1 MQMSTN
7 IVKLDHFDG
16 GSFKRWQKK
25 MQFFIAT
32 LKVAYVLTKPYLDES
47 EDETLAASRERL
59 KFKNDDFI
67 CRRHIL
73 NAMSDPLFDVY
84 QNYSTAKELWNA
96 LEERYFTEDA
106 TKPDDDDEE
115 EYFDCEDN
123 EEYFNHENDEEFTFM
138 YLDEN
143 NTPIPADK
151 ALKNKDIHPI
161 FPLFDQNLLSHEERK
176 QLLPINPQVNK
187 VFVESDQVAL
197 SSTSA
202 YDRIE
207 SVAMGPY
214 YKVGCSNSDGRD
226 AFVFLKKPVRSAV
239 EGSSLK
245 GNGEKKES
253 LKAEIG
259 SFRTR
264 GCIRS
269 MGPFYQNEQII
280 VASPD
285 GMYEKTFYE
294 SIEYEALLGWMTNDW
309 LDGTCEIGK
318 KSPGQPL
325 KPPKAAVLL
334 LHLPSRGILVYRS
347 DGVIVRLPESKKRK
361 LGDKGIECIFL
372 GYAQNSKAYRFIV
385 VEPNDLI
392 SVNTI
397 IESRDARFD
406 ENRFKT
412 IPKAHEISNETVSTE
427 IPITTKGNND
437 DSFSDHQQVKPR
449 RSTRQRRQRT
459 FGPDFEMYLV
469 EGDRK
474 GLIREYPIIYNL
486 DEDPQTYSEAMKSHD
501 SSFWKEAVNDEMDSI
516 IGNNT
521 WILVDLPP
529 GSKAIKSKWIFKRK
543 LRVDGSIEKFK
554 ARLVAKGFTQ
564 REGLDYFDTYAP
576 VARTTTI
583 RILIALAS
591 INKLIIHQM
600 DVKTAFLNGE
610 LEEEVYME
618 QPEGFVIQGQEN
630 KVCKLIKSLYGLKQ
644 APKQWHQKFDQ
655 VILSNGFRIN
665 ESDKCVYSRFV
676 NGKGVI
682 ICLYV
687 DDMLIFGTDLEQVQM
702 TKKLL
707 SENFDMKDLGEAD
720 VILGIK
726 ILRKENRLML
736 TQSHYIEKILKRFDS
751 FNCLPVSTPFEV
763 GSKLTYNTARIL
775 AQNKYAKVIGSLM
788 YAMTCTRPDIAYV
801 VGRLS
806 RHTSSPGKEHWDA
819 VNRVFKYLKKTMD
832 YGLEYSGD
840 PSVLEGYT
848 DASWITDQED
858 YASTSGWIF
867 TLGGGAVS
875 WGSKKHSCLTDSTM
889 AAEFVALAS
898 CCKEAEWLR
907 DLLINIPLWPKPMLM
922 IVNLHY
928 QERTIKCTMV
938 SPGILDL
945 DTDKSIS

>member
-1 MQMSTN
+1 MMLPNALFDAANLFVAAINGVWRWWSIVTTSKYVVPTGRVKVPAGRYVVPTGKDKIIVSAGRTKVIPASSTILVLHLLIEEQYRLEN
-7 IVKLDHFDG
+7 KSNDDTSKVHVVEEKGESSKAGGKKHRHDDKDKMKSKKNKKDRSLLKKINLGGWTLEPLD
-16 GSFKRWQKK
+16 
-25 MQFFIAT
+25 T
-32 LKVAYVLTKPYLDES
+32 LKGKGKIDLVFTSGNILTLNDVLHVPDVRNLSSNLISSSSPNVASSLSKAITPVEYEVLE
-47 EDETLAASRERL
+47 
-59 KFKNDDFI
+59 KFKIYKNEVELKCDTRIKCLWTDRGGEYYDPRYFQSTGI
-67 CRRHIL
+67 VHQVTAPYTPHQNGIAERKNRTLMDMVNSMMSHSGLSSGYWGEALLIACYIL
-73 NAMSDPLFDVY
+73 NRVPSKRNIKTPY
-84 QNYSTAKELWNA
+84 ELWN
-96 LEERYFTEDA
+96 RRTP
-106 TKPDDDDEE
+106 KPD
-115 EYFDCEDN
+115 
-123 EEYFNHENDEEFTFM
+123 
-138 YLDEN
+138 YLH
-143 NTPIPADK
+143 I
-151 ALKNKDIHPI
+151 
-161 FPLFDQNLLSHEERK
+161 
-176 QLLPINPQVNK
+176 
-187 VFVESDQVAL
+187 
-197 SSTSA
+197 
-202 YDRIE
+202 
-207 SVAMGPY
+207 
-214 YKVGCSNSDGRD
+214 
-226 AFVFLKKPVRSAV
+226 
-239 EGSSLK
+239 
-245 GNGEKKES
+245 
-253 LKAEIG
+253 
-259 SFRTR
+259 
-264 GCIRS
+264 
-269 MGPFYQNEQII
+269 
-280 VASPD
+280 
-285 GMYEKTFYE
+285 
-294 SIEYEALLGWMTNDW
+294 W
-309 LDGTCEIGK
+309 
-318 KSPGQPL
+318 
-325 KPPKAAVLL
+325 
-334 LHLPSRGILVYRS
+334 
-347 DGVIVRLPESKKRK
+347 
-361 LGDKGIECIFL
+361 
-372 GYAQNSKAYRFIV
+372 GY
-385 VEPNDLI
+385 
-392 SVNTI
+392 
-397 IESRDARFD
+397 
-406 ENRFKT
+406 
-412 IPKAHEISNETVSTE
+412 
-427 IPITTKGNND
+427 
-437 DSFSDHQQVKPR
+437 
-449 RSTRQRRQRT
+449 
-459 FGPDFEMYLV
+459 
-469 EGDRK
+469 
-474 GLIREYPIIYNL
+474 
-486 DEDPQTYSEAMKSHD
+486 
-501 SSFWKEAVNDEMDSI
+501 
-516 IGNNT
+516 
-521 WILVDLPP
+521 LPP

-788 YAMTCTRPDIAYV
+788 YAMTCTRPDIAYA

-832 YGLEYSGD
+832 YGLEYNGD

-875 WGSKKHSCLTDSTM
+875 WGSKKQSCLTDSTM

-907 DLLINIPLWPKPMLM
+907 DLLINIPLWSKPMPPISVHYDSQSTLSRAYNQVYNGKSRH
-922 IVNLHY
+922 IGLRHRQVNQLINDGVI
-928 QERTIKCTMV
+928 TV
-938 SPGILDL
+938 SFLRSSKNLADPFTKGLPRKLIESTSQGMRLNHMYN
-945 DTDKSIS
+945 